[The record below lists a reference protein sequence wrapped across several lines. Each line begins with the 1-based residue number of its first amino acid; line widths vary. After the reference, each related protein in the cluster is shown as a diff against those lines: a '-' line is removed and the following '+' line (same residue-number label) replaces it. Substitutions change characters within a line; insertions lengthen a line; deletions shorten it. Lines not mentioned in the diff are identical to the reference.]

1 MPAMSTTSN
10 SWSKVPAPKPST
22 TRSPI
27 NAHSVPTLMAVC
39 TGWRNGMS
47 EPVPS
52 VMFSVTAPMAV
63 RVVSAS

>member
-1 MPAMSTTSN
+1 MSITSN

-22 TRSPI
+22 NRSPTR
-27 NAHSVPTLMAVC
+27 AHRVPTLMAVF
-39 TGWRNGMS
+39 TGWRNGIS

-52 VMFSVTAPMAV
+52 VMLSVTAPMAV